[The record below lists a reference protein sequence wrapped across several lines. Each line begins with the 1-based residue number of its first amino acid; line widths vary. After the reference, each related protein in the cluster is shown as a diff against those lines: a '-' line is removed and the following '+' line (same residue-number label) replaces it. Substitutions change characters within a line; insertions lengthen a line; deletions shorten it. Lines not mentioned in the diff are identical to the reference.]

1 MFKDLIIGTSMTL
14 PLGLIAVA
22 NPEYL
27 GVISN
32 NKITNSIVEKLYLS
46 GFDLSEHTQ
55 SLTLIML
62 ITVISLIV
70 ALVSYLMVGR
80 FTGSKNALNK
90 NIQHIF
96 DAIENGRE
104 QIGILDASLRDKKF
118 GNINTRAFEKL
129 GHSRRILDALE
140 HRARQL
146 APFYRAINSRNQD
159 QVIDLLDKPL
169 KFSFSC
175 VNSLRDTQSIE
186 IIPDILPHEAIVK
199 LDLFFNG
206 IRREI
211 EESES
216 QEAKATDLND
226 IFEEHEHRPREVIA
240 A

>member
-14 PLGLIAVA
+14 PLGLVAVA
-22 NPEYL
+22 NPDYL
-27 GVISN
+27 GAVSN
-32 NKITNSIVEKLYLS
+32 NTLTNSLVEKLYAS

-62 ITVISLIV
+62 ITTISLIV

-80 FTGSKNALNK
+80 GSGRKSGLNK
-90 NIQHIF
+90 NIKQIF

-104 QIGILDASLRDKKF
+104 QIGLLEGVLRDKKF
-118 GNINTRAFEKL
+118 GNINARAFEKL

-146 APFYRAINSRNQD
+146 AQYYGSINSKNED
-159 QVIDLLDKPL
+159 KVTDLLEQPL

-175 VNSLRDTQSIE
+175 VNSLRDTQAIE
-186 IIPDILPHEAIVK
+186 VIPDILPHEAIVK

-211 EESES
+211 EDSEA
-216 QEAKATDLND
+216 QPVVTQDIND
-226 IFEEHEHRPREVIA
+226 SSLEPEHRLREVIA